1 MKRILLVIISVS
13 VMIAVASIFF
23 VFHAKKPKSERVM
36 NSLADV
42 DVTQENISYED
53 LCAIVKV
60 CTENGGCSVWDSTD
74 GKTICIC
81 AESEKYQADKIFH
94 FFIYQSAD
102 GENEWTLAGHGNL
115 SSDPAGSAYWLNS
128 SLKAFFG
135 EDSRFNSAF
144 LLEMFEQQG
153 ETYHW

>member
-1 MKRILLVIISVS
+1 MQ
-13 VMIAVASIFF
+13 
-23 VFHAKKPKSERVM
+23 KKPKSERVL
-36 NSLADV
+36 NSLSDV

-60 CTENGGCSVWDSTD
+60 CAENGGCSIWDSKD
-74 GKTICIC
+74 GKTICLC
-81 AESEKYQADKIFH
+81 AQPERYQADKVFL

-102 GENEWTLAGHGNL
+102 GKNEWTLAGHGNL
-115 SSDPAGSAYWLNS
+115 SSDPAKSAYWLNS

-135 EDSRFNSAF
+135 EESRFNSMF
-144 LLEMFEQQG
+144 LLEMFEQKG